1 MASLDFQVQC
11 DTDWG
16 EKVLLVGSLP
26 SLGAWSLAKAF
37 PMTTTKE
44 TYPLWSA
51 IGVPLDASDFFEY
64 KYVKVK
70 NSTFFTWED
79 GPNRRLE
86 GKDIAK
92 CVKRGVK
99 DGIAF
104 SGALSTSAGD
114 SVNSEPSTPD
124 QSPPCEEAEENL
136 EAHEANAALLRCQK
150 EHLSEVANIKADL
163 ACMSLQ
169 LVKVEGEFSAFKE
182 ERASKEAD
190 LENKL
195 IHSQQQLAEA
205 EHERVQLNDKHA
217 SEVAHLQAELAQA
230 QQQLEQVGREQVRLQ
245 QERDSEVAQLESKFA
260 ELKTHASSERSAAHA
275 MAEVEVE
282 QLTTELKK
290 VQQEL
295 ARTRLKMAS
304 SDGWK
309 RKILG
314 QLQTYREK
322 RMSSIVDPT
331 QDLDGMS
338 AYSSPRSLAT
348 MTADC
353 GLDSQSCA
361 WSSTSSSQN
370 VLNSSMMTSWMAEQL
385 VSMKNDLSWI
395 HNRLESQENICSPR
409 C

>member
-1 MASLDFQVQC
+1 LQTELAQAQQQL
-11 DTDWG
+11 
-16 EKVLLVGSLP
+16 EK
-26 SLGAWSLAKAF
+26 
-37 PMTTTKE
+37 
-44 TYPLWSA
+44 
-51 IGVPLDASDFFEY
+51 
-64 KYVKVK
+64 
-70 NSTFFTWED
+70 
-79 GPNRRLE
+79 
-86 GKDIAK
+86 
-92 CVKRGVK
+92 C
-99 DGIAF
+99 
-104 SGALSTSAGD
+104 
-114 SVNSEPSTPD
+114 
-124 QSPPCEEAEENL
+124 
-136 EAHEANAALLRCQK
+136 
-150 EHLSEVANIKADL
+150 
-163 ACMSLQ
+163 
-169 LVKVEGEFSAFKE
+169 SAFKE